1 MLKTMMKIAAK
12 KIIRNDTFN
21 IVEEMLGCKWAV
33 VIIGL
38 IKDGVKRPGAMQK
51 VVEGLTAKVLNE
63 RLSKMVQYGLLEK
76 KSYPEIPPRVEYE
89 FTDFGSR
96 FIKVLEDLEDLQKY
110 YDPEKNV
117 KKMQVR

>member
-1 MLKTMMKIAAK
+1 MKISAK

-76 KSYPEIPPRVEYE
+76 KSYPEIPPRVEYD
-89 FTDFGSR
+89 FTDFGRR

-110 YDPEKNV
+110 YDPEKYL
-117 KKMQVR
+117 KKAQAR

>member
-38 IKDGVKRPGAMQK
+38 IMDGVKRPGAMQK